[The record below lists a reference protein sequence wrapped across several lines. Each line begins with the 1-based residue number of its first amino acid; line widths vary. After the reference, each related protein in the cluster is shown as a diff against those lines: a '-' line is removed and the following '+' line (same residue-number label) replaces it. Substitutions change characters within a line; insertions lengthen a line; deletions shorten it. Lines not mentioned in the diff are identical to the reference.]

1 MKIIDIAIVKDNND
15 PLGFGR
21 VRFSEFNEL
30 TGEKE
35 RAFSSYEKWGPKDRF
50 VAKPLLPTNINMIPI
65 TGQSIM
71 VLVFNTEKDTS
82 NQFYIPGPFT
92 TLHDFKGQRYQQ
104 QVTHTTFGM
113 SNDYGENIFHPS
125 STGNDNYVE
134 PRAEGAIAKKGDYG
148 IYGTYG
154 SDVIFTENGVNIRG
168 GKLLSKEFANEED
181 RARLIHQPLMA
192 EKSATLHLKKF
203 PHPLGYVEQESTQIS
218 GATGPI
224 KYVVEYSV
232 DSFDTYPT
240 NVKFFIYNV
249 ENAKDTFRVERTNV
263 GDIAVTWD
271 CILLNPDNVLYKN
284 QANTTG
290 ATLTYSV
297 ESYVE
302 AYVTIRN
309 TINQLHNYG
318 LDNLDS
324 TYADNEM
331 HPFYFRPTFECLNR
345 VLTAPQAAVRSN
357 IFQNVNPYQKIQKGL
372 IYSWAAVNLPLSTK
386 TKKENVLAKS
396 DKNQEQ
402 TFAALKSD
410 KIYFLSTDTNEYE
423 KIVDFTKIDRYEPTQ
438 VNYIQDIEPN
448 TYAVVRGEVLVDI
461 LKSMMDLFESHQHNL
476 TDPLVKEDPN
486 FMRLQRQIN
495 TLENDLLNNSIRI
508 N

>member
-1 MKIIDIAIVKDNND
+1 MKIIDVAIVKENND
-15 PLGFGR
+15 PLGIGR
-21 VRFSEFNEL
+21 IRFSAYNEL

-35 RAFSSYEKWGPKDRF
+35 RAFEKYDKWGPKDRF

-71 VLVFNTEKDTS
+71 VLVFDTSKDTA

-92 TLHDFKGQRYQQ
+92 TTHDFKGQRFQQ
-104 QVTHTTFGM
+104 QITHTTFGM
-113 SNDYGENIFHPS
+113 SNDYGENIFHPNS
-125 STGNDNYVE
+125 PLDNHYVE

-148 IYGTYG
+148 VYGTYG
-154 SDVIFTENGVNIRG
+154 SDVIFTENGINIRG
-168 GKLLSKEFANEED
+168 GKLLSKEYANEDD
-181 RARLIHQPLMA
+181 RARLIHQPIMA

-203 PHPLGYVEQESTQIS
+203 PYPLEYKEQETTQLS
-218 GATGPI
+218 SATGPV
-224 KYVVEYSV
+224 KYMVEYSV
-232 DSFDTYPT
+232 DSFDNTAT
-240 NVKFFIYNV
+240 NVKFYIYNL
-249 ENAKDTFRVERTNV
+249 ENAGDTFRVERTNI
-263 GDIAVTWD
+263 GDIPITSD
-271 CILLNPDNVLYKN
+271 CVLLNPDNVLYKN

-297 ESYVE
+297 ENYIE

-309 TINQLHNYG
+309 TINQLHNNG
-318 LDNLDS
+318 LDSLDS
-324 TYADNEM
+324 TYTDNEM
-331 HPFYFRPTFECLNR
+331 HPFYFRPTFECR
-345 VLTAPQAAVRSN
+345 ERGLTDNQAAVRSA
-357 IFQNVNPYQKIQKGL
+357 IFQNVNPFQKIQKGL
-372 IYSWAAVNLPLSTK
+372 IYSWGAVNLPVSNKVNT
-386 TKKENVLAKS
+386 ENVLAKS

-423 KIVDFTKIDRYEPTQ
+423 KVVDFTKIDKYEPTQ
-438 VNYIQDIEPN
+438 VNYVQDIEPN
-448 TYAVVRGEVLVDI
+448 TYAVVRGEVLVEI

-486 FMRLQRQIN
+486 FLRLQRQIN

>member
-1 MKIIDIAIVKDNND
+1 MKIIDIAIVKENND
-15 PLGFGR
+15 PLGIGR
-21 VRFSEFNEL
+21 VRFSEFNE
-30 TGEKE
+30 TVSGKE
-35 RAFSSYEKWGPKDRF
+35 RAFADYEKWGPKDRF
-50 VAKPLLPTNINMIPI
+50 VAKPLLPVNINMIPL

-71 VLVFNTEKDTS
+71 ILVFDTDKDTA

-92 TLHDFKGQRYQQ
+92 TTHDIGSQRYQQ

-113 SNDYGENIFHPS
+113 SNDYGENIFHPN
-125 STGNDNYVE
+125 STKDNDYVE
-134 PRAEGAIAKKGDYG
+134 PRAEGSIAKKGDYG
-148 IYGTYG
+148 VYGTYG

-168 GKLLSKEFANEED
+168 GKLLSKEFANEDD

-203 PHPLGYVEQESTQIS
+203 PYPLEYKEQESTQIS
-218 GATGPI
+218 GATGPV
-224 KYVVEYSV
+224 KYMVEYSV
-232 DSFDTYPT
+232 DSFDNVAT
-240 NVKFFIYNV
+240 NVKFYIYNL
-249 ENAKDTFRVERTNV
+249 ENAGDTFKVERTNI
-263 GDIAVTWD
+263 GDIPITSD

-297 ESYVE
+297 ENYIE

-309 TINQLHNYG
+309 TINQLHNNG
-318 LDNLDS
+318 LDSLDS
-324 TYADNEM
+324 TYTDSEM

-345 VLTAPQAAVRSN
+345 ELTAPQAANRST
-357 IFQNVNPYQKIQKGL
+357 IFQNVTPFQKTQKGL
-372 IYSWAAVNLPLSTK
+372 IYSYSSVNIPQSTK
-386 TKKENVLAKS
+386 INKENVLAKS

-423 KIVDFTKIDRYEPTQ
+423 RLVDFTKINKYEPTQ
-438 VNYIQDIEPN
+438 VNYVQDIEPN
-448 TYAVVRGEVLVDI
+448 TYATVRGEVLVEL

-486 FMRLQRQIN
+486 FVRLQRQIN